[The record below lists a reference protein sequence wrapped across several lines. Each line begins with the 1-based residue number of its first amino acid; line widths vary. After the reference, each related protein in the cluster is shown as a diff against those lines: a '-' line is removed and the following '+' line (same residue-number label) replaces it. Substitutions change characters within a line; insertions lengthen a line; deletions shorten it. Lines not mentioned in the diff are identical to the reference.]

1 MERIIPA
8 KTAVSAMAMAG
19 NVPAYVMHRRGPLWL
34 EWEGPVVGRWV
45 REVRES
51 PREVTETQEA
61 TIRTLALTEW
71 HGKLFKG
78 FEEW

>member
-1 MERIIPA
+1 M
-8 KTAVSAMAMAG
+8 
-19 NVPAYVMHRRGPLWL
+19 
-34 EWEGPVVGRWV
+34 VGRGV